1 MYRDKIDLD
10 KAKELESLGEII
22 ILDSSPESLPPLGEE
37 GILWRT
43 NLKTL
48 QSRTRHISPD
58 KLLTF
63 YNARYVIEVP
73 MDNDPETG
81 TFSWRF
87 LSGLETKK
95 IQEKTQDN
103 VEYVYVLV
111 NQGYPSLVKIGMT
124 RGEVPLRADGI
135 NSSGTLH
142 EWIPKFALPLSKGS
156 AIKVEKAVHKHFSS
170 LRVSSDMGSSREFF
184 TLDPL
189 TAFDKVREI
198 GALFLVGNPITY

>member
-10 KAKELESLGEII
+10 TARALEEVGEII

-37 GILWRT
+37 GLLWRE

-63 YNARYVIEVP
+63 YNARYTIEVP
-73 MDNDPETG
+73 MDSSPQTG
-81 TFSWRF
+81 TFSWRY
-87 LSGLETKK
+87 LTGLETNK

-103 VEYVYVLV
+103 VEYVYVFV
-111 NQGYPSLVKIGMT
+111 NEGYPQLVKIGMT
-124 RGEVPLRADGI
+124 RGEILSRADGI
-135 NSSGTLH
+135 NSSGVLH

-156 AIKVEKAVHKHFSS
+156 AIKVEQAVHKYFSS
-170 LRVSSDMGSSREFF
+170 LRVNSDMGSSREFF
-184 TLDPL
+184 TLDAL
-189 TAFDKVREI
+189 TAFDKVREV
-198 GALFLVGNPITY
+198 GALFMMGNPITY

>member
-1 MYRDKIDLD
+1 MEFSEEGEEEI
-10 KAKELESLGEII
+10 GEII
-22 ILDSSPESLPPLGEE
+22 ILDSSPESLPALGEE
-37 GILWRT
+37 GLLWRE

-63 YNARYVIEVP
+63 YNARYSIEVP
-73 MDNDPETG
+73 MDNDSETG
-81 TFSWRF
+81 TFSWRY
-87 LSGLETKK
+87 LTGLETNK

-103 VEYVYVLV
+103 LEYVYVFV
-111 NQGYPSLVKIGMT
+111 NEGYPQLVKIGMT
-124 RGEVPLRADGI
+124 RGEILSRAKAV
-135 NSSGTLH
+135 NTSGVLH

-156 AIKVEKAVHKHFSS
+156 AIKVEQAVHKHFSS
-170 LRVSSDMGSSREFF
+170 LRVTSDMGSSREFF

-198 GALFLVGNPITY
+198 GALFMMGNPITY

>member
-1 MYRDKIDLD
+1 
-10 KAKELESLGEII
+10 LEFSEEGEEEIGEII
-22 ILDSSPESLPPLGEE
+22 ILDSSPESLPALGEE
-37 GILWRT
+37 GLLWRE

-63 YNARYVIEVP
+63 YNARYSIEVP
-73 MDNDPETG
+73 MDNDSETG
-81 TFSWRF
+81 TFSWRY
-87 LSGLETKK
+87 LTGLETNK

-103 VEYVYVLV
+103 LEYVYVFV
-111 NQGYPSLVKIGMT
+111 NEGYPQLVKIGMT
-124 RGEVPLRADGI
+124 RGEILSRAKAV
-135 NSSGTLH
+135 NTSGVLH

-156 AIKVEKAVHKHFSS
+156 AIKVEQAVHKHFSS
-170 LRVSSDMGSSREFF
+170 LRVTSDMGSSREFF

-198 GALFLVGNPITY
+198 GALFMMGNPITY

>member
-10 KAKELESLGEII
+10 TAKALEETGEII

-37 GILWRT
+37 GLLWRE

-63 YNARYVIEVP
+63 YNARYTIEVP
-73 MDNDPETG
+73 MDNDPQTG
-81 TFSWRF
+81 TYSWRF
-87 LSGLETKK
+87 LTGLETSK
-95 IQEKTQDN
+95 IQEKIQDN
-103 VEYVYVLV
+103 IEYVYVFV
-111 NQGYPSLVKIGMT
+111 NEGYPQLVKIGMT
-124 RGEVPLRADGI
+124 RGEILSRAKAV
-135 NSSGTLH
+135 NTSGVLH

-156 AIKVEKAVHKHFSS
+156 AIKVEQAVHKHFSS
-170 LRVSSDMGSSREFF
+170 LRVNSDMGSSREFF

-198 GALFLVGNPITY
+198 GALFMMGNPITY